1 MAMVVVIGTVAVVI
15 VTGAEVVVAININA
29 GGCCGHSLVS
39 GATGLYS
46 SGMYLLGGVNNVSGL
61 LLIAIIMV
69 DSEGRTDLENF

>member
-1 MAMVVVIGTVAVVI
+1 MVVVIGAIAVVV

-39 GATGLYS
+39 GAMGLYG
-46 SGMYLLGGVNNVSGL
+46 SGTYLLGGVDDVSGS
-61 LLIAIIMV
+61 LLIAIIVV